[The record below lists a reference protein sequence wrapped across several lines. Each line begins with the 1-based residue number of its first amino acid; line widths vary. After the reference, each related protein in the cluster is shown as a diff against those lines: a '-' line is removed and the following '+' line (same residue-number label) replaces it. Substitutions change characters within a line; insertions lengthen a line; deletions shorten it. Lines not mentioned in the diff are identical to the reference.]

1 MICSPPI
8 YSQAS
13 PKATEGNCQINS
25 RLRIVQFYWW
35 QKCQWIW
42 MTIVL
47 GIILCIF
54 ISKTN
59 ISSIPPIWLYS
70 RKWTKYH
77 FPCSLPTFIQ
87 VFVIMLENR
96 LASTSSFRPDPLQL
110 ESGFRPD
117 LRKGNLKKCRKIVFS
132 KTWGHKASLVHSS
145 LWRSCPNFP

>member
-1 MICSPPI
+1 MISLPPI

-59 ISSIPPIWLYS
+59 ISSIP
-70 RKWTKYH
+70 
-77 FPCSLPTFIQ
+77 PCSLPTFIQ